1 MEKNIHELTI
11 VELESLDAPGWGDF
25 WSGVAVGVGVG
36 ALVVI
41 AT

>member
-1 MEKNIHELTI
+1 MEMMTAEQPL

-25 WSGVAVGVGVG
+25 WSGVAVGIGVG
-36 ALVVI
+36 AIVVI

>member
-1 MEKNIHELTI
+1 MENNIHELSI

-25 WSGVAVGVGVG
+25 WSGVAVGIGVG
-36 ALVVI
+36 AIAVI